1 MARTSVVMITD
12 GAALDFTGSPVK
24 ADGYYGFSDGM
35 HTVSFHLNDFRGR
48 IYIEATLVDTEA
60 NITSTD
66 WFPIQMQVDQDYIQH
81 PIDAGNLLGDGANGD
96 TTVEAFTFTGNFVY
110 LRAKVIRTYINGPPA
125 LGTVGT
131 VDKILLNI

>member
-81 PIDAGNLLGDGANGD
+81 PIDAGSLLGGGTNGD

-110 LRAKVIRTYINGPPA
+110 LRAKVVRTYIAGSPDIS
-125 LGTVGT
+125 TVGT

>member
-48 IYIEATLVDTEA
+48 IYIEATLVDTEQ
-60 NITSTD
+60 ILH
-66 WFPIQMQVDQDYIQH
+66 Q
-81 PIDAGNLLGDGANGD
+81 L
-96 TTVEAFTFTGNFVY
+96 TGFLFSYKLTKIIYN
-110 LRAKVIRTYINGPPA
+110 
-125 LGTVGT
+125 
-131 VDKILLNI
+131 ILLMQKIYLVVALMVIPLSKHLPSLAILFTYEQG

>member
-60 NITSTD
+60 NIVTAD
-66 WFPIQMQVDQDYIQH
+66 WFPVQLQVNVDYIQH
-81 PIDAGNLLGDGANGD
+81 PIDPNSLLGGGTNGD

-110 LRAKVIRTYINGPPA
+110 LRAKVVRTYIAGSPDLN
-125 LGTVGT
+125 TVGT

>member
-66 WFPIQMQVDQDYIQH
+66 WFSIQLQADQDYIQH
-81 PIDAGNLLGDGANGD
+81 PIDPNSLLGGSINGD

-110 LRAKVIRTYINGPPA
+110 LRARVVRTYIDGTPA
-125 LGTVGT
+125 LNTVGT

>member
-12 GAALDFTGSPVK
+12 GATLDFTGSPVK
-24 ADGYYGFSDGM
+24 ADGYYGFSDGL

-81 PIDAGNLLGDGANGD
+81 PIDTENLLGGGTNGD

-110 LRAKVIRTYINGPPA
+110 LRAKVVRTYIAGSPDIS
-125 LGTVGT
+125 TVGT

>member
-81 PIDAGNLLGDGANGD
+81 PIDAGSLLGGGTNGD

-110 LRAKVIRTYINGPPA
+110 LRAKVVRTYIAGPPDIS
-125 LGTVGT
+125 TVGT
-131 VDKILLNI
+131 VNKILLNI

>member
-1 MARTSVVMITD
+1 
-12 GAALDFTGSPVK
+12 
-24 ADGYYGFSDGM
+24 M

-81 PIDAGNLLGDGANGD
+81 PIDAGSLLGGGTKGD

-110 LRAKVIRTYINGPPA
+110 LRAKVVRTYIAGPPA
-125 LGTVGT
+125 LSTVGT
-131 VDKILLNI
+131 VNKILLNI